1 MEKVSGKLKNVIWTH
16 PEKGVCIACYHGK
29 NGDFTVTGSY
39 LPAVKRATYI
49 FDGEWIHSPKYGL
62 QFKAASFEEHIGTD
76 KDSIAEY
83 LSSGKIKG
91 IGKTKAI
98 TILASIE
105 LGLRVLETSKEN
117 TFYTSPE
124 AVFEYFYPKLRLK
137 NKECLYAMYLDVK
150 GQLIK
155 EQLITQ
161 GTINSSLMDGKDIFK
176 WGVKLSASAIILVH
190 NHPSGDPTPSLAD
203 LKATEKL
210 IQMSKYV
217 DMIILDHIIIGNDF
231 YSMKRSSKLYKLF

>member
-1 MEKVSGKLKNVIWTH
+1 MLKEVPVFDRPREKAIKY
-16 PEKGVCIACYHGK
+16 GVNSLSNIELIAILLR
-29 NGDFTVTGSY
+29 TGSKQDNVLDVAKNLMY
-39 LPAVKRATYI
+39 DIEKL
-49 FDGEWIHSPKYGL
+49 SL
-62 QFKAASFEEHIGTD
+62 L
-76 KDSIAEY
+76 KDMTISE
-83 LSSGKIKG
+83 LMKFKG

-176 WGVKLSASAIILVH
+176 
-190 NHPSGDPTPSLAD
+190 
-203 LKATEKL
+203 
-210 IQMSKYV
+210 
-217 DMIILDHIIIGNDF
+217 
-231 YSMKRSSKLYKLF
+231 

>member
-1 MEKVSGKLKNVIWTH
+1 MLKEVPVFDRPREKAIKY
-16 PEKGVCIACYHGK
+16 GVNSLSNIELIAILLR
-29 NGDFTVTGSY
+29 TGSKQDNVLDVAKNLMY
-39 LPAVKRATYI
+39 DIEKL
-49 FDGEWIHSPKYGL
+49 SL
-62 QFKAASFEEHIGTD
+62 L
-76 KDSIAEY
+76 KDMTISE
-83 LSSGKIKG
+83 LMKFKG

-190 NHPSGDPTPSLAD
+190 NHPSGNVNPSREDIRLTNS
-203 LKATEKL
+203 LVEL
-210 IQMSKYV
+210 GQINGIP
-217 DMIILDHIIIGNDF
+217 IIDHVIIGDNDYYSF
-231 YSMKRSSKLYKLF
+231 YEDGKIINL

>member
-1 MEKVSGKLKNVIWTH
+1 MLKEVPVFDRPREKAIKY
-16 PEKGVCIACYHGK
+16 GVNSLSNIELIAILLR
-29 NGDFTVTGSY
+29 TGSKQDNVLDVAKNLMY
-39 LPAVKRATYI
+39 DIEKL
-49 FDGEWIHSPKYGL
+49 SL
-62 QFKAASFEEHIGTD
+62 L
-76 KDSIAEY
+76 KDMTISE
-83 LSSGKIKG
+83 LMKFKG

-190 NHPSGDPTPSLAD
+190 NHPTGDPAPSRED
-203 LKATEKL
+203 TVATNKIFNAANL
-210 IQMSKYV
+210 IGISL
-217 DMIILDHIIIGNDF
+217 IDHIIIGDNT
-231 YSMKRSSKLYKLF
+231 YISMKDDGLIQ

>member
-1 MEKVSGKLKNVIWTH
+1 MLKEVPVFDRPREKAIKY
-16 PEKGVCIACYHGK
+16 GVNSLSNIELIAILLR
-29 NGDFTVTGSY
+29 TGSKQDNV
-39 LPAVKRATYI
+39 LDVAEKL
-49 FDGEWIHSPKYGL
+49 SL
-62 QFKAASFEEHIGTD
+62 L
-76 KDSIAEY
+76 KDMTISE
-83 LSSGKIKG
+83 LMKFKG